1 MGLNVE
7 KLRNDFT
14 ILSKTINKKPI
25 IYMDSACMSLKPK
38 CVVDK
43 ITEYYNEY
51 PACSGRSAHKL
62 AKKVEDEVH
71 DARKEIS
78 KFICASKQEEI
89 VFTRNTTEGINLVS
103 NSLGLKKG
111 DNVLT
116 SDKEHNSGLIPF
128 QILAKKGISH
138 NVFTFSNVE
147 DFKKKLTKNTKLVSF
162 VMTSNVDGTTQPV
175 REMIR
180 IAHDNGSLVLLDGA
194 QHVPHEET
202 NVKKLDCDFLAFSG
216 HKMCGPTGTGILYGK
231 MDCLKKLDQF
241 MVGGE
246 TVKNSTYTSFEPEDI
261 PMKFEA
267 GLQDYAGILGLSEAA
282 KYLKKV
288 GLDNIKS
295 HEQKL
300 SKFIYDELISNCN
313 NEIILLGDGKNGVI
327 SFNVKGLNYHEVSGI
342 LNETKNIMVR
352 SGMHCVHS
360 WFNKNKLPGSVRASL
375 YFYNTKEECDILI
388 EEVKKV
394 CEFGK

>member
-1 MGLNVE
+1 
-7 KLRNDFT
+7 
-14 ILSKTINKKPI
+14 
-25 IYMDSACMSLKPK
+25 
-38 CVVDK
+38 
-43 ITEYYNEY
+43 
-51 PACSGRSAHKL
+51 
-62 AKKVEDEVH
+62 
-71 DARKEIS
+71 
-78 KFICASKQEEI
+78 
-89 VFTRNTTEGINLVS
+89 
-103 NSLGLKKG
+103 
-111 DNVLT
+111 
-116 SDKEHNSGLIPF
+116 
-128 QILAKKGISH
+128 
-138 NVFTFSNVE
+138 
-147 DFKKKLTKNTKLVSF
+147 
-162 VMTSNVDGTTQPV
+162 
-175 REMIR
+175 
-180 IAHDNGSLVLLDGA
+180 
-194 QHVPHEET
+194 
-202 NVKKLDCDFLAFSG
+202 
-216 HKMCGPTGTGILYGK
+216 